1 VGPETPEESSWAA
14 PTSRDRDEPVLP
26 LPGVSMTRRR
36 EPMASLS
43 RTEGRSGGHTQ
54 IGRYVVLKEV
64 GAGGEL
70 GSGGMGL
77 VLAAYD
83 ADLERKVALK
93 ILREGVRDGSAGAVR
108 MRREAQ
114 AMARLSHPN
123 VAQVYEVADDGGV
136 LFLAMEYIE
145 GQTLRE
151 WLQATPRTWREVLRV
166 FVEAGRGLAAAH
178 AVGLMHRDFKP
189 DNAMLA
195 TDGRVRVLDF
205 GLSRLCQTDDAP
217 ATASTSG
224 RVLEMHVTGV
234 GTLLGTPAYMS
245 PEQLEREEVD
255 ARSDQFSFCV
265 AVWEALYGQRPF
277 VGESVQ
283 EVMAC
288 MRRNEVAQPSA
299 KTKVPAWVRRVL
311 ERGLAIEPSL
321 RWPGMEPLLVALSRD
336 PQRTR
341 RRWLAAAAAAVAL
354 TGASYGVAAYRTAEA
369 QVCSGAADE
378 LIGVWDA
385 ERRAAVEAALR
396 TTEVAYAERA
406 WLAVSGHLDAYAA
419 TWLQIHMSSCT
430 SHQRGHMSTQLF
442 DRRMACL
449 RQRRNELAGTAT
461 VLAQTTRETVAQAVD
476 TARGLPPLATLC
488 EDDERLLAAVAPPEE
503 PETAAAVE
511 AARGQLARLEA
522 LERSGRYNDALA
534 EMPMLLAQAED
545 LAYLPYQAEVHL
557 LAGKLQMQRIAPAE
571 ARVHLDLA
579 LQLGIEAKLDALAAE
594 ALSLTIFSL
603 ANGERR
609 PDEALSRAPLAWA
622 LVRRVGSP
630 PLLAARLHN
639 VVGAAHHERGD
650 EEKSIAEQAQGLAL
664 LEAHGSDDPL
674 RWATANNLAMS
685 LDYVGQHERAGKLAR
700 AALVQL
706 VQQYDV
712 CHPHAA
718 ALQGL
723 VAGIDAA
730 IGEFA
735 RSFAGYARALDCF
748 GEDYP
753 AYSLVYLHELG
764 GLHLVRGDVEATRRQ
779 LARADELMTRFPETR
794 PRALELELLRAD
806 LAIHLGQLADARG
819 LLERLRT
826 QAPPTRET
834 DMLYRVDAR
843 LGLIA
848 HREHDDARALE
859 LLQAAAPLLEP
870 EHLNS
875 ERGLYA
881 FTLARALQGLGG
893 APDRVATLVEQATAA
908 YETIGAHYAGRV
920 AEILAWQAGEGAPL

>member
-1 VGPETPEESSWAA
+1 MGFETPEESSWAA
-14 PTSRDRDEPVLP
+14 PTSRDRDEPALP
-26 LPGVSMTRRR
+26 MPGMSMLRRR
-36 EPMASLS
+36 EPAASLS
-43 RTEGRSGGHTQ
+43 LTEGRGGGHTQ
-54 IGRYVVLKEV
+54 IGRYVVLKEI

-151 WLQATPRTWREVLRV
+151 WLQAAPRTWREVLRV
-166 FVEAGRGLAAAH
+166 YVEAGRGLAAAH

-224 RVLEMHVTGV
+224 RVLEMHVTGA

-277 VGESVQ
+277 IGESVQ

-288 MRRNEVAQPSA
+288 MRRNEVAQPPA

-321 RWPGMEPLLVALSRD
+321 RWPAMEPLLVALSRD
-336 PQRTR
+336 PGRTR

-354 TGASYGVAAYRTAEA
+354 TGVSYGVAAYRTAEA

-385 ERRAAVEAALR
+385 PRRAAVEAALR
-396 TTEVAYAERA
+396 ATEVPYAERA

-419 TWLQIHMSSCT
+419 TWLQIHMSSCM

-449 RQRRNELAGTAT
+449 RQKRSELVGTAT
-461 VLAQTTRETVAQAVD
+461 VLAQTTRETVAQAAD
-476 TARGLPPLATLC
+476 TARGLPPATLC

-503 PETAAAVE
+503 QETAAAVE
-511 AARGQLARLEA
+511 AGRGQLARLEA
-522 LERSGRYNDALA
+522 LERSGRYNDALVEVA
-534 EMPMLLAQAED
+534 ALARQAEE

-579 LQLGIEAKLDALAAE
+579 LQLGVEARLDALAAE

-609 PDEALSRAPLAWA
+609 PEEALSRAPLAWA

-639 VVGAAHHERGD
+639 VVGAAHHHRGD
-650 EEKSIAEQAQGLAL
+650 EEKSIAEQAQALAL
-664 LEAHGSDDPL
+664 LETHVPDDPL
-674 RWATANNLAMS
+674 RWATANNLAIS

-700 AALVQL
+700 TALIQL
-706 VQQYDV
+706 VQRYDV

-718 ALQGL
+718 SLQGV
-723 VAGIDAA
+723 VANIDAA
-730 IGEFA
+730 IGEFERA
-735 RSFAGYARALDCF
+735 FAGYERALGCF
-748 GEDYP
+748 GADYP
-753 AYSLVYLHELG
+753 AYSLVYLYELG
-764 GLHLVRGDVEATRRQ
+764 GLHLLRGDVEATRRQ
-779 LARADELMTRFPETR
+779 LARADELMTRFPESR
-794 PRALELELLRAD
+794 PRALEIELLRAD
-806 LAIHLGQLADARG
+806 LAIFEERLADARG
-819 LLERLRT
+819 QLERLRK
-826 QAPPTRET
+826 QAPPTGDS

-843 LGLIA
+843 LGLIS
-848 HREHDDARALE
+848 HLEHDDVRALE
-859 LLQAAAPLLEP
+859 LLQAAEPLLMP
-870 EHLNS
+870 EHPS
-875 ERGLYA
+875 GERGLYA
-881 FTLARALQGLGG
+881 FALARTLQALGRE
-893 APDRVATLVEQATAA
+893 PERVATLVEEATLA
-908 YETIGAHYAGRV
+908 YETIGAHHAGRV
-920 AEILAWQAGEGAPL
+920 AEIRAWLAQGPT